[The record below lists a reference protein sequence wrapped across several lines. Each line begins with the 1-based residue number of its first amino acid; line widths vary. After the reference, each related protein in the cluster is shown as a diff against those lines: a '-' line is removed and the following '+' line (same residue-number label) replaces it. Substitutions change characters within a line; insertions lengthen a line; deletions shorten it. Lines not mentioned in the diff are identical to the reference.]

1 MTELVK
7 FNNITVGYDARPV
20 VRNFNF
26 TIFSDSFVA
35 LVGPNGSGKTTIV
48 KSLLGQIDPL
58 EGNIYRDP
66 SLKIGYL
73 AQYNNV
79 DLSFPISVLDVV
91 LSGQRRGNRLF
102 PGNIVRENAEQVL
115 SFLQIADLKD
125 KLIGELSGGQRQ
137 RVLLSRA
144 LMSEP
149 NLLIMDEPMTYF
161 DHVSEVNLYNLLP
174 EIAKQTAIVIV
185 SHDIDSIGRY
195 AKEVVDVEKY
205 TVK

>member
-7 FNNITVGYDARPV
+7 FNNITVGYDSRPV

-26 TIFSDSFVA
+26 TISADSFVA

-48 KSLLGQIDPL
+48 KSLLGQIDL
-58 EGNIYRDP
+58 IEGDIYRDP

-91 LSGQRRGNRLF
+91 LSGQRRGKRLF
-102 PGNIVRENAEQVL
+102 PSNIVRENAEQVL
-115 SFLQIADLKD
+115 NFLQIEDMKD

-185 SHDIDSIGRY
+185 SHDVDSIGRY
-195 AKEVVDVEKY
+195 AREVVDVEKY